1 MNGTCQ
7 TCGTVAPIEWFLA
20 EAEYRQIC
28 AALIELPKDVQAVV
42 FHYLGLFRPVT
53 GRAIAA
59 KKAGRLLA
67 EIRAMVA
74 TGYVQIDKKAA
85 RPCPPRIWAKAIEQ
99 MAERRDRLNLPMP
112 NHNYLKS
119 IAYDLA
125 DVEDAKAER
134 IRPIPT
140 TRQPVTPNTE
150 PADPQ
155 RDPIERARR
164 AWDAKHG
171 SAENTGIPGPLSSI
185 VKGMD

>member
-28 AALIELPKDVQAVV
+28 ASLVELPKDVQAVV
-42 FHYLGLFRPVT
+42 FHYLGLFRPAT

-67 EIRAMVA
+67 EIRTMVT
-74 TGYVQIDKKAA
+74 TGYVQVDRKAA
-85 RPCPPRIWAKAIEQ
+85 RPCPTRIWALAMEQ
-99 MAERRDRLNLPMP
+99 MVERRDRLNLPMP

-125 DVEDAKAER
+125 DHADAKHEMSANVAPR
-134 IRPIPT
+134 RS
-140 TRQPVTPNTE
+140 RQPVERADAN
-150 PADPQ
+150 PALDPL
-155 RDPIERARR
+155 EKARR
-164 AWDAKHG
+164 AWDAKHE
-171 SAENTGIPGPLSSI
+171 AVDNTAIPVVLSSAI
-185 VKGMD
+185 KGID